1 MTITI
6 NQRGDKHYVYK
17 DLKSE
22 KQEHDYLVVDVG
34 SRWAWRGNEA
44 KVFDRDNKEVAYIY
58 FKRKIIGKSKLK
70 INLCRENIEFNLRV
84 KNWIV
89 KDLLLE
95 FNYHNFTYIL
105 QEHKGHF
112 RSLFKNDTQV
122 AAFEKNAISY
132 FDRDVFRI
140 YANDSENIVF
150 LICLAIYDDI
160 GIYSDGAVV
169 SANTGNLFGTKPPL
183 DGKWRPSKV

>member
-70 INLCRENIEFNLRV
+70 INLCRENI
-84 KNWIV
+84 
-89 KDLLLE
+89 
-95 FNYHNFTYIL
+95 
-105 QEHKGHF
+105 
-112 RSLFKNDTQV
+112 
-122 AAFEKNAISY
+122 
-132 FDRDVFRI
+132 
-140 YANDSENIVF
+140 
-150 LICLAIYDDI
+150 
-160 GIYSDGAVV
+160 
-169 SANTGNLFGTKPPL
+169 
-183 DGKWRPSKV
+183 